1 MTQTTLAHKLYE
13 SKYSRSTTAR
23 AVLEKEE
30 GSHSLS
36 SDEREKK
43 YRKQT
48 KGKGVIIG
56 SICALYKVTAKFCY
70 NRTVGL
76 LIRRNRD

>member
-1 MTQTTLAHKLYE
+1 MTQTALAHKLYE
-13 SKYSRSTTAR
+13 RKDSRSITAR

-36 SDEREKK
+36 SDGRGKK

-48 KGKGVIIG
+48 KGKGVITG

-70 NRTVGL
+70 NRKVGL
-76 LIRRNRD
+76 LIKRNRD